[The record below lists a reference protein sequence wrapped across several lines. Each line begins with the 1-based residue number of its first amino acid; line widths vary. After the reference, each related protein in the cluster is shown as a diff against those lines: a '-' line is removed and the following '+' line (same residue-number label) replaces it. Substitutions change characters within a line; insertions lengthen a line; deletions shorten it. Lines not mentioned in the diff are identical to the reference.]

1 MLDDDLWWAM
11 VNYNYNYMYNNNRLG
26 SGKAHQ
32 GHINHVISGQS
43 KIVLYHVML
52 HEFILLVIYN
62 LINLILV
69 NSIITCFYS
78 ILNWLSEFIVTIITI
93 DAI

>member
-52 HEFILLVIYN
+52 REFILQIIYN
-62 LINLILV
+62 LINLVMV
-69 NSIITCFYS
+69 NIGITCFYS
-78 ILNWLSEFIVTIITI
+78 ILNRLSEFIVTIITI

>member
-1 MLDDDLWWAM
+1 MLDDDLWWAT

-52 HEFILLVIYN
+52 REFILQIIYTGN
-62 LINLILV
+62 SSCDDYILM
-69 NSIITCFYS
+69 
-78 ILNWLSEFIVTIITI
+78 ILELPYHAHHTNWSLGL
-93 DAI
+93 